1 MSVSSNELTPWY
13 KQFWPWFLMALPAS
27 AVVAGI
33 ITIFIAI
40 NSSDG
45 LVKDDY
51 YKAGLGIN
59 RTLEREQHAATLG
72 LRAAVE
78 WQPQQQQISLQI
90 LARQPIQSERLLLDL
105 IHPTRSGHDIRIPLL
120 HQGSNRYQGLLA
132 ERPAKGNWYL
142 IITPEDESWRLN
154 GRARLPE
161 QTAWELT
168 PQG

>member
-1 MSVSSNELTPWY
+1 MSSHLNEHTPWY

-33 ITIFIAI
+33 ITIFIAM
-40 NSSDG
+40 NNPDG

-59 RTLEREQHAATLG
+59 RTLEREQRAAALG
-72 LRAAVE
+72 LHAGLE
-78 WQPQQQQISLQI
+78 WHPQQQQLSLQ
-90 LARQPIQSERLLLDL
+90 LEAHQPITSKRLLLDL
-105 IHPTRSGHDIRIPLL
+105 IHPTRSGQDIRIPLL
-120 HQGSNRYQGLLA
+120 RQGSNFYQGLLA
-132 ERPAKGNWYL
+132 QTPAAGNWYL

-161 QTAWELT
+161 QTSWELT
-168 PQG
+168 P

>member
-1 MSVSSNELTPWY
+1 MTINELTPWY

-33 ITIFIAI
+33 VTIVIAI
-40 NSSDG
+40 TNPDG

-59 RTLEREQHAATLG
+59 RTLEREKQAAALG
-72 LRAAVE
+72 LHAGLE
-78 WQPQQQQISLQI
+78 WQPDAQQVMLQ
-90 LARQPIQSERLLLDL
+90 LSAEKPFKSERLLLHL
-105 IHPTRSGHDIRIPLL
+105 IHPTRSGLDIRIPLQ
-120 HQGSNRYQGLLA
+120 HQGNNRYRGLLA
-132 ERPAKGNWYL
+132 AKPAAGNWYL

-161 QTAWELT
+161 QTTWELT
-168 PQG
+168 P

>member
-1 MSVSSNELTPWY
+1 MSLTVNELTPWY

-33 ITIFIAI
+33 ATIVIAMT
-40 NSSDG
+40 NPDG

-59 RTLEREQHAATLG
+59 RTLEREQRAAALG
-72 LRAAVE
+72 LHAGLE
-78 WQPQQQQISLQI
+78 WQPNAQQVTLQ
-90 LARQPIQSERLLLDL
+90 LSAEKPFKSERLLLEL
-105 IHPTRSGHDIRIPLL
+105 LHPTRSGLDIRIPLQ
-120 HQGSNRYQGLLA
+120 HQGNNRYSGLLA
-132 ERPAKGNWYL
+132 ANPAAGNWYL

-161 QTAWELT
+161 QTIWELT
-168 PQG
+168 P

>member
-1 MSVSSNELTPWY
+1 MSSLLNERTPWY

-40 NSSDG
+40 NNPDG

-59 RTLEREQHAATLG
+59 RTLEREQRAAALG
-72 LRAAVE
+72 LHAGLI
-78 WQPQQQQISLQI
+78 WQPGAQQVMLQLSAEQMI
-90 LARQPIQSERLLLDL
+90 DSERLLLHL
-105 IHPTRSGHDIRIPLL
+105 IHPTRSGLDMRIPLL
-120 HQGSNRYQGLLA
+120 HQGSNRYSGILA
-132 ERPAKGNWYL
+132 ANPAAGNWYL

-161 QTAWELT
+161 QTSWELT
-168 PQG
+168 P